1 MAVYYHSLTLP
12 WTLSSEDERRFR
24 SILTWSLAIGLLF
37 SVAMPYLPVPQTAK
51 DEIVEVPPRLAKL
64 ILERREPPP
73 PPPRV
78 EAPKPKP
85 KPKQEAK
92 PKPKPKPKPKKE
104 QPKKLVKKT
113 PPKKPVNTVKQAK
126 EKAKRSGILAFQDT
140 LSDLRENTAVNK
152 VNKTGRLSSSG
163 QTARKVERSMI
174 TSKQVAGSSGGIN
187 TAKLSR
193 DTGDVGL
200 VEHSTARVSSP
211 VKAVGGESRQGRK
224 GKGASRSME
233 DIQVVFDRNKGV
245 IYSMYNRALRK
256 DPSLQGKLVLR
267 LTISP
272 SGKVVTCELVSN
284 ELGSPEL
291 GRKVV
296 QRVKLFNFGAKNV
309 EEVTVTYPIDFLPA

>member
-1 MAVYYHSLTLP
+1 VAVYYHSLALP
-12 WTLSSEDERRFR
+12 WTFSAEDERRFR
-24 SILTWSLAIGLLF
+24 SILIWSLAIGLLL
-37 SVAMPYLPVPQTAK
+37 SVATPYLPVPQVAK
-51 DEIVEVPPRLAKL
+51 DEVVEVPPRLAKL
-64 ILERREPPP
+64 ILERKEPPP

-78 EAPKPKP
+78 EAPQPKP

-92 PKPKPKPKPKKE
+92 PRPKPKPKKE
-104 QPKKLVKKT
+104 RPKKLVKKT
-113 PPKKPVNTVKQAK
+113 PPKTPVNTVRQARD
-126 EKAKRSGILAFQDT
+126 KAKRSGILAFQDT
-140 LSDLRENTAVNK
+140 LADLRENSAVNK
-152 VNKTGRLSSSG
+152 VNKTGRLSTSG
-163 QTARKVERSMI
+163 QTVHKVERSMI
-174 TSKQVAGSSGGIN
+174 TSKQVAASSGGIN

-211 VKAVGGESRQGRK
+211 VKAVGSENRQGRK

-233 DIQVVFDRNKGV
+233 EIQVVFDRNKGV
-245 IYSMYNRALRK
+245 IYAMYNRALRK
-256 DPSLQGKLVLR
+256 DPSVQGKLVLR

-272 SGKVVTCELVSN
+272 SGKVITCELVSN

-296 QRVKLFNFGAKNV
+296 QRVKMFSFGAKDV